1 MGGSALDIQAQE
13 LSVKVGDLVRNN
25 HPSWMRVEQIGVIVG
40 RGVSMLGASRMNKSF
55 KVLWRDG
62 TIGNNIWDY
71 DLKIVKKS

>member
-1 MGGSALDIQAQE
+1 M
-13 LSVKVGDLVRNN
+13 KVGDLVRNN
-25 HPSWMRVEQIGVIVG
+25 HPSWMRAEQIGVIVG

-71 DLKIVKKS
+71 DLKIVKSS